1 MEQIM
6 RFSALA
12 AAAALG
18 LAGLSSAAFA
28 QTSTDTSRE
37 QLTSQPSAE
46 APAAA
51 RKEAAAAWAQAQQD
65 CRKEQ
70 GRDAQRQ
77 CLHQAKQDRDQL
89 LKEARQG
96 AKSK

>member
-1 MEQIM
+1 MKL
-6 RFSALA
+6 SALA

-28 QTSTDTSRE
+28 QNSTDTSRE
-37 QLTSQPSAE
+37 QLTSEPSAE

-51 RKEAAAAWAQAQQD
+51 RKEAAAAWAQAQKD

-70 GRDAQRQ
+70 GRDAQRE
-77 CLHQAKQDRDQL
+77 CLRVAKQDRDRL
-89 LKEARQG
+89 LKEAREG
-96 AKSK
+96 AKSR